1 MCVLLQDHSSQW
13 LSLDWTRGKDLPIDE
28 LVSASTVV
36 INGVVYCGGNNP
48 YSRDVIQFTPAN
60 GAWNKLP
67 KPPVCG
73 FAMTSLNG
81 QLVLAGGQA
90 GDDRFRVWEG
100 SRRDWV
106 YPYPPMPTGRCL
118 PAAVGYQKHLI
129 VACGTPN
136 RSDVEV
142 LDSSSGR
149 WYSAQPVPVG
159 GQRMSSVLI
168 GEHWY
173 LSSYLEW
180 KDEKEH
186 IFCAHLPT
194 LISKAMSARSTTKR
208 IWRELP
214 RPPVAESTL
223 LGLNG
228 QLLLVGGE
236 GYVKEIRCYE
246 EEYSEWS
253 VCGHLPVGMCAPCCT
268 VLPSGDLMVT
278 RGMTGN
284 TMNVSRQMWL
294 ASL

>member
-1 MCVLLQDHSSQW
+1 M
-13 LSLDWTRGKDLPIDE
+13 
-28 LVSASTVV
+28 VSWY
-36 INGVVYCGGNNP
+36 I
-48 YSRDVIQFTPAN
+48 
-60 GAWNKLP
+60 
-67 KPPVCG
+67 
-73 FAMTSLNG
+73 
-81 QLVLAGGQA
+81 LAGGQ
-90 GDDRFRVWEG
+90 GDDDRFRVWEG

-106 YPYPPMPTGRCL
+106 YPYPSMPTGRCL
-118 PAAVGYQKHLI
+118 PAAVGYQKYLI

-159 GQRMSSVLI
+159 GHRMSSVVI

-223 LGLNG
+223 LGLKG

-253 VCGHLPVGMCAPCCT
+253 VCGHLPVGMRAPCCA

-278 RGMTGN
+278 GGMTGN
-284 TMNVSRQMWL
+284 TMNVSRKMWL